1 MRMTRETNQAK
12 NMASMNTLYNPPTWV
27 FLTTLLPP
35 SSSSLSS
42 SPYNPISKPHLEQHI
57 LICEQPFFKRDDDK
71 LGAFELGAEELM
83 DMREI

>member
-1 MRMTRETNQAK
+1 MTHQHE
-12 NMASMNTLYNPPTWV
+12 
-27 FLTTLLPP
+27 
-35 SSSSLSS
+35 SSSLLSFPHPHPP
-42 SPYNPISKPHLEQHI
+42 SPHHHTIPSPNLEQHI